1 MVVELLCT
9 FISVSKISIQSQVS
23 TKQKTSAM
31 FVEQRATSP
40 SILGSKLLQLK
51 YITEKDLLTIGL
63 EDAVVAPALSWI
75 EGSTTVL
82 VAEFAKFTAV
92 VSSLGQLSELG
103 ERESI
108 NL

>member
-1 MVVELLCT
+1 
-9 FISVSKISIQSQVS
+9 
-23 TKQKTSAM
+23 
-31 FVEQRATSP
+31 
-40 SILGSKLLQLK
+40 
-51 YITEKDLLTIGL
+51 LTIGL

-103 ERESI
+103 ERKSI

>member
-1 MVVELLCT
+1 
-9 FISVSKISIQSQVS
+9 
-23 TKQKTSAM
+23 M